1 MKINNWNKT
10 VAKVHVANATQLWRF
25 RCMSTWSLD
34 LSILTGAGVAVSK
47 PLDASWRC
55 DVARN
60 QTEAVRRQE
69 RLR

>member
-47 PLDASWRC
+47 PPDASGRRE
-55 DVARN
+55 VA
-60 QTEAVRRQE
+60 QGKTLDVRRQE
-69 RLR
+69 H